1 MQGRRNVKT
10 FGRVQAWKAKPAPLI
25 GIGVKLIYKD
35 TVPVLM
41 SSHVPVVLIYVSR
54 YRGSVNKWLEI
65 NPSSMYLSFK
75 IKKIMVWPSK
85 LIFHLISTVHCNYV
99 ARKSKEKIE
108 SSIYSVCLRHKF
120 ANSLEKK
127 YKDISLFEYLVCLH
141 WQSNDLHAIH
151 TIETIDTLYVLLVNT
166 WYTTDST
173 LVSPVKIEYGW
184 NL

>member
-65 NPSSMYLSFK
+65 NPSSMYIPTYYLKTRFDLVSLYF
-75 IKKIMVWPSK
+75 ILFPLCIVTMSPGSQKK
-85 LIFHLISTVHCNYV
+85 
-99 ARKSKEKIE
+99 KSKVQ
-108 SSIYSVCLRHKF
+108 SIVSVYVTNLQTALKKKVQRH
-120 ANSLEKK
+120 
-127 YKDISLFEYLVCLH
+127 
-141 WQSNDLHAIH
+141 
-151 TIETIDTLYVLLVNT
+151 
-166 WYTTDST
+166 
-173 LVSPVKIEYGW
+173 
-184 NL
+184 

>member
-65 NPSSMYLSFK
+65 NPSSMYIPTYYLKTRFDLVSLYF
-75 IKKIMVWPSK
+75 ILFPLCIVTMSPGSQKK
-85 LIFHLISTVHCNYV
+85 
-99 ARKSKEKIE
+99 KSKVQ
-108 SSIYSVCLRHKF
+108 SIVSVYVTNLQTALK
-120 ANSLEKK
+120 KK

-151 TIETIDTLYVLLVNT
+151 TIETIDTLYVLLV
-166 WYTTDST
+166 
-173 LVSPVKIEYGW
+173 I
-184 NL
+184 

>member
-1 MQGRRNVKT
+1 M
-10 FGRVQAWKAKPAPLI
+10 
-25 GIGVKLIYKD
+25 
-35 TVPVLM
+35 VPVLV
-41 SSHVPVVLIYVSR
+41 SSYLVPMALIWVR
-54 YRGSVNKWLEI
+54 YRGTVNKWLEI
-65 NPSSMYLSFK
+65 NPSSKYLFK
-75 IKKIMVWPSK
+75 IKKMVWPSEPI
-85 LIFHLISTVHCNYV
+85 LHLISTVHCNYV

-127 YKDISLFEYLVCLH
+127 YKDISLFDYLVCLH